1 MRRRKIMKV
10 YEMHITS
17 VPNTLKS
24 QIVCL
29 RCLGTGKRLMSC
41 RMFHVKQFSSLSNSG
56 TVVQHSVV
64 I

>member
-1 MRRRKIMKV
+1 MRRKKIMKV
-10 YEMHITS
+10 YEIHTTS

-29 RCLGTGKRLMSC
+29 RCLRTGKRLMSC
-41 RMFHVKQFSSLSNSG
+41 RMFLVKQLSSLSNSG
-56 TVVQHSVV
+56 TVVLHSVV